1 MCSFSEQGGDHMEN
15 TEDFFSKMQISIKDF
30 CNSKPRTGFHI
41 EYLEKASEILA
52 LYSEANAIVENAGVE
67 DPRLEE
73 FYLKIQ
79 SLAQ

>member
-1 MCSFSEQGGDHMEN
+1 MED
-15 TEDFFSKMQISIKDF
+15 TENFFSKMQETIKSF
-30 CNSKPRTGFHI
+30 CNSKPRTGFYI
-41 EYLEKASEILA
+41 EYLEKASEILT

-67 DPRLEE
+67 DSRLEE